1 MDDREIIELYWS
13 RSERAIGET
22 AGKYGGYCSKIA
34 HNILQSPED
43 AEECANDT
51 YVNAWNAIPPHRPA
65 CLRTFLGKI
74 TRNLALQRR
83 QKDTAQ
89 KRGGGEVALSLDE
102 LAEVLPGVG
111 SPEQAAED
119 SVIAEVIE
127 RFLRGLPREQRTAFV
142 LRYFYL
148 LPVKDV
154 AKKLGMGESRVK
166 TSLFRARGRLREQLT
181 KEGIDI

>member
-13 RSERAIGET
+13 RSEAAIGET
-22 AGKYGGYCSKIA
+22 AGKYGGYCSRIA
-34 HNILQSPED
+34 YNILQSRED
-43 AEECANDT
+43 TEECVNDT
-51 YVNAWNAIPPHRPA
+51 YVNAWNAMPPHRPA
-65 CLRTFLGKI
+65 CLRTFLGRI

-83 QKDTAQ
+83 TKYAAQ

-102 LAEVLPGVG
+102 LAEVLPGG
-111 SPEQAAED
+111 NSPEQAAED
-119 SVIAEVIE
+119 GVIAEVIE
-127 RFLRGLPREQRTAFV
+127 RFLRGLPKEQRAAFV

-166 TSLFRARGRLREQLT
+166 AILFRARGRLREQLT
-181 KEGIDI
+181 KEGIAI

>member
-1 MDDREIIELYWS
+1 MEDE
-13 RSERAIGET
+13 AIVALFWEKNSQAISAT
-22 AGKYGGYCSKIA
+22 EEKYGVYCRHLA
-34 HNILQSPED
+34 QTLLNSPED

-83 QKDTAQ
+83 QKDAAQ

-119 SVIAEVIE
+119 GVIAEVIE

-166 TSLFRARGRLREQLT
+166 TSLFRARGRLREQLA